1 MRGGGGVC
9 PCTGGLELETYQPS
23 GGSVLSRRV
32 WVGHFR
38 RARIGRR
45 VHTVL
50 LSLPIVRTLDVLL
63 VLAVRRC

>member
-1 MRGGGGVC
+1 MRGGGGGVC

-23 GGSVLSRRV
+23 PSGGSVLSRRV
-32 WVGHFR
+32 WVR